1 MKRIS
6 ILAIWLT
13 ISMVIFTNTGC
24 QKDVP
29 QVNTSNIATLDH
41 DLATEWYKLALS
53 LVDRTN
59 GYAEPI
65 AARAMSY
72 LGYTLYES
80 SVSGMKDYKTQQT
93 LLDGFQLTLPQA
105 DANKEYYYTLV
116 ANEAMYVIVRHLFGA
131 SGSESYAKIEAL
143 RSSFEKRYSAGIA
156 SVVREDSK
164 KLGKSIGEAIALYSD
179 SDQQSHAYLENYPSN
194 YVPPTT
200 PGSWVPTPPDYSDKL
215 LLPKWGNVRGV
226 IYSNALLQPIKPL
239 EFSGSNS
246 STMYAEANECFAMST
261 NLTEDQKLKID
272 FWDKT
277 QTPVA
282 APVCRS
288 LMLTVQLIEEKNLN
302 YGDAVEVLT
311 KMSWALHDSYIL
323 AWKVKYETYRLR
335 PATYIRTY
343 ISRFYVPP
351 TNASAT
357 PDFVSENGLVYKAA
371 SVILSNYFDRKN
383 NFVDRT
389 QLERSSLLQKVRS
402 YSDFESWANEGAYT
416 DILTSVH
423 FRTSIDAGYDLG
435 YKVGQ
440 SILAIKL
447 K

>member
-1 MKRIS
+1 
-6 ILAIWLT
+6 
-13 ISMVIFTNTGC
+13 
-24 QKDVP
+24 
-29 QVNTSNIATLDH
+29 
-41 DLATEWYKLALS
+41 
-53 LVDRTN
+53 
-59 GYAEPI
+59 
-65 AARAMSY
+65 
-72 LGYTLYES
+72 
-80 SVSGMKDYKTQQT
+80 
-93 LLDGFQLTLPQA
+93 
-105 DANKEYYYTLV
+105 
-116 ANEAMYVIVRHLFGA
+116 
-131 SGSESYAKIEAL
+131 
-143 RSSFEKRYSAGIA
+143 
-156 SVVREDSK
+156 
-164 KLGKSIGEAIALYSD
+164 
-179 SDQQSHAYLENYPSN
+179 
-194 YVPPTT
+194 
-200 PGSWVPTPPDYSDKL
+200 VPTPPDYSEKA

-226 IYSNALLQPIKPL
+226 LSANALLQPIKAL

-246 STMYAEANECFAMST
+246 STIYAEANECFAMST
-261 NLTEDQKLKID
+261 NLSEDQKLKID

-288 LMLTVQLIEEKNLN
+288 LMLAIQLIEEKNLN
-302 YGDAVEVLT
+302 YGNAVEVLS

-351 TNASAT
+351 TLASAT

-371 SVILSNYFDRKN
+371 SVILSNYFDRKTD
-383 NFVDRT
+383 FVDRT

-440 SILAIKL
+440 SILGIKL